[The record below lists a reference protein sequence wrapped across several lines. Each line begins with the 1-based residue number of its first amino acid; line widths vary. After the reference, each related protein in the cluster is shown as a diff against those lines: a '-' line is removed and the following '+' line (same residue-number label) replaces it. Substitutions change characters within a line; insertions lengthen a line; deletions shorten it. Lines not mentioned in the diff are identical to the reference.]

1 MRQIVI
7 VDDQASQREGR
18 VEWLS
23 HLPGI
28 QVEGMTF
35 EQAAAFGQ
43 GWADVQ
49 IAVLDGHDRRGPEH
63 RARAAAEAGIPA
75 IAPHDN
81 FVGVRIATLIREHCT
96 PEQTRI
102 ILVSA
107 YVRESELRSR
117 RIAQAGIDY
126 VFEHYEVDR
135 DAESFVRAVLSPET
149 CAARRNPPDWLAR
162 GYTGPPDVAAAIA
175 AMEASP
181 AGPMLLADEPHKRN
195 KSLEWAL
202 RTLRQTLHR
211 LLRGQL
217 TAADSGPRKQHT
229 ARKSWLASQ
238 LREALGKDLPV
249 DPD

>member
-1 MRQIVI
+1 MRRIVI

-18 VEWLS
+18 VRWLS
-23 HLPGI
+23 HVPDV

-35 EQAAAFGQ
+35 ERAAALGP

-63 RARAAAEAGIPA
+63 RAQAAAEAGIPA
-75 IAPHDN
+75 LAPHDN
-81 FVGVRIATLIREHCT
+81 FVGVRVATLIREHCT
-96 PEQTRI
+96 PGQTRI
-102 ILVSA
+102 ILISA

-117 RIAQAGIDY
+117 RVAQAGVDY

-135 DAESFVRAVLSPET
+135 DADSFVRAVLYPET
-149 CAARRNPPDWLAR
+149 CSAHREPPDWAAH
-162 GYTGPPDVAAAIA
+162 GYTGTPDVAAAIA

-181 AGPMLLADEPHKRN
+181 AGSMLLADEPHKLN
-195 KSLEWAL
+195 KNLEWAL
-202 RTLRQTLHR
+202 RTLRKTLHR
-211 LLRGQL
+211 LLRDQL
-217 TAADSGPRKQHT
+217 TATDSGPRKPH
-229 ARKSWLASQ
+229 APRKSRLAAQ